1 MYQSTWKNEKL
12 FKRFD
17 KDSFDIPSSGN
28 LKSKNIEKAAPL
40 YWEEHCI
47 ECAVPSCF
55 NSCPL
60 YVKRGDGKC
69 SRFTYGI
76 FTNYKTKGLF
86 DFGADVNF
94 ERWAKLESFWPKN
107 PKMIPIKK
115 IQSENAWIFTIQS
128 NINFLLDRI
137 KFIDRKHRINHFFSW
152 LIERW
157 IRLRLESISNT
168 SKPDA
173 LYLQFFYPGKEKRSL
188 HLEVY
193 GDEPIFRCNIP
204 IKSGWNEKIIQISSI
219 PKNFNGI
226 GRISIWPSDDRP
238 LRLIF
243 NWLDLVSFSKSEVMP
258 AEKVKC
264 VCWDLDNTLWDGV
277 IGDEGRD
284 GVIVKKEMILLI
296 EELDKRGILQS
307 IVSKNEHEIAWK
319 KIEDLGLKDY
329 FIYPAIHWG
338 SKSESIRKI
347 ASELNI
353 NLDTFAIF
361 DDSPWEREEV
371 ISRFPQVRAYDTE
384 KDKDI
389 LMRKEFSHPVTKESV
404 NRRKMYL
411 KEASRKKILANW
423 DYDLESFLKSC
434 EMEMQIALPDKNGKK
449 RCLELLQRSNQFNL
463 SGNKYDEKKFDE
475 LFSSNGNECFYA
487 SLKDKFGKYG
497 IIMFIAIG
505 DIEKT
510 PTIIEFVMS
519 CRVANKMADIAFLSW
534 YANRAKKNGKDVL
547 NVQLKITEKNKPLR
561 DVLKSFQFKDSR
573 SLGDNRMLLEISLN
587 KESKAQDIIKITS
600 PE

>member
-12 FKRFD
+12 FKSFNE
-17 KDSFDIPSSGN
+17 DSFDIPSSSN
-28 LKSKNIEKAAPL
+28 FKSINIEKVAPL

-47 ECAVPSCF
+47 ECAIPSCF
-55 NSCPL
+55 DSCQL
-60 YVKRGDGKC
+60 FVKREDGKC

-76 FTNYKTKGLF
+76 FTNHKTKGLF
-86 DFGADVNF
+86 DFGADINF
-94 ERWAKLESFWPKN
+94 ERWAKLESYWPKN
-107 PKMIPIKK
+107 PKMLSIKRIK
-115 IQSENAWIFTIQS
+115 SENSWINAIQS
-128 NINFLLDRI
+128 NINFLLSRI
-137 KFIDRKHRINHFFSW
+137 KFIDPKQRINHFFSW
-152 LIERW
+152 FIERW
-157 IRLRLESISNT
+157 IRMRFESIFDS

-173 LYLQFFYPGKEKRSL
+173 LYLEFFYPGKEIRSL
-188 HLEVY
+188 HLEIS

-204 IKSGWNEKIIQISSI
+204 IESGWNEKTIQISNI

-243 NWLDLVSFSKSEVMP
+243 NWLDLVSFSKKEAIP

-277 IGDEGRD
+277 IGEVGGN
-284 GVIVKKEMILLI
+284 GVLVKKEMILLI
-296 EELDKRGILQS
+296 KELDKRGILQS
-307 IVSKNEHEIAWK
+307 IVSKNEHQIAWK

-329 FIYPAIHWG
+329 FIYPAINWG

-347 ASELNI
+347 AAELNI
-353 NLDTFAIF
+353 NLDTFAIL

-371 ISRFPQVRAYDTE
+371 ISRFPQIRAYDPE
-384 KDKDI
+384 KEKDI
-389 LMRKEFSHPVTKESV
+389 LLRKEFSHPITEESI

-411 KEASRKKILANW
+411 RETKRKKILANW

-434 EMEMQIALPDKNGKK
+434 EMEMRIAFPEKNEKK

-475 LFSSNGNECFYA
+475 LFSSNGNECLYA
-487 SLKDKFGKYG
+487 SLKDKFGEYG
-497 IIMFIAIG
+497 IIMFIAVK
-505 DIEKT
+505 DMDKT
-510 PTIIEFVMS
+510 PTIFEFVMS
-519 CRVANKMADIAFLSW
+519 CRVAQKMTDIAFLRW
-534 YANRAKKNGKDVL
+534 YADRVKKNGKEVL
-547 NVQLKITEKNKPLR
+547 NVQLKMTEKNKPLQ
-561 DVLKSFQFKDSR
+561 DVLKSLQFKDSR
-573 SLGDNRMLLEISLN
+573 SLGGNMMLLRIPLN
-587 KESKAQDIIKITS
+587 KDLKAQDVIKITS